1 MLTYSSRTAQAAPAA
16 HSMATKGASLA
27 GRLFE
32 KYFYDF
38 SLHKMYFKDM
48 PYQKYVAL

>member
-1 MLTYSSRTAQAAPAA
+1 MAA
-16 HSMATKGASLA
+16 KRASLA
-27 GRLFE
+27 GQLFE

>member
-1 MLTYSSRTAQAAPAA
+1 LHVLQAEPAA
-16 HSMATKGASLA
+16 QQISSMAAKRASLA
-27 GRLFE
+27 GQLFE

-48 PYQKYVAL
+48 PYPKYVAL